1 MGFCV
6 RSSNQPETGACGRS
20 PGKVPGLMRFDDPGE
35 LPRILRKIADIVD
48 GDGDNNHGGPVLD
61 MNGNT
66 VGLFQISGK
75 RG

>member
-1 MGFCV
+1 MD
-6 RSSNQPETGACGRS
+6 NAA
-20 PGKVPGLMRFDDPGE
+20 FDDPGE

>member
-1 MGFCV
+1 MKCTIKIGMD
-6 RSSNQPETGACGRS
+6 NAA
-20 PGKVPGLMRFDDPGE
+20 FDDPGE